1 MQAIKGLIHR
11 IVPELDGMFDFEFI
25 EKENGYEVFEIIKEM
40 LNKYRNSV
48 LADST
53 EKGELPMQF
62 LKGLE

>member
-11 IVPELDGMFDFEFI
+11 IVPELDGMFDFE
-25 EKENGYEVFEIIKEM
+25 IIKEM
-40 LNKYRNSV
+40 LNKYRSSV

-53 EKGELPMQF
+53 EKGELPIQF